1 MWETKGT
8 RRGRRRFVTKGR
20 KQREGGDANG
30 QGREEDDD
38 DLDNGEKKRTMRSD
52 TCLLCTSLHAVDP
65 PPSD

>member
-1 MWETKGT
+1 M
-8 RRGRRRFVTKGR
+8 TKGR

-38 DLDNGEKKRTMRSD
+38 DLDNGEKKRIMRSD